1 MSAWSAALIPD
12 PQYVLKSFRIRK
24 LKGASISLRKNVNL
38 KFASALNPDP
48 EQGAKNVESS
58 VNAVTGNTLNH
69 MFNVFEKTNK
79 PYI

>member
-1 MSAWSAALIPD
+1 MRRDHAFGVITLTARAMLKVECLGQLIPD

-58 VNAVTGNTLNH
+58 MNW
-69 MFNVFEKTNK
+69 
-79 PYI
+79 P